1 MLMKMFY
8 IVLGFLGFFISSS
21 AQAAAPQVLGE
32 YGDWIAYYY
41 QDRGGIVC
49 YMASTPKKDE
59 GKYTKRGDIYTVITH
74 RPAEKSYDVVNIN
87 AGYTYKP
94 TSKVV
99 VKIGNKN
106 YTRLFIDG
114 DKAWAIDEAADKE
127 LVTAMKRGERMI
139 ITGTSNKG
147 TNTKDTYS
155 LKGFSQAYI
164 AISRK
169 CKKK

>member
-1 MLMKMFY
+1 MKKFY
-8 IVLGFLGFFISSS
+8 ATLGFLGFLASN
-21 AQAAAPQVLGE
+21 QALAATPQVLGE

-74 RPAEKSYDVVNIN
+74 RPSEKSFDVVNIN
-87 AGYTYKP
+87 AGYKSY
-94 TSKVV
+94 
-99 VKIGNKN
+99 N
-106 YTRLFIDG
+106 RLFIDG

-127 LVTAMKRGERMI
+127 LVTAMKRGSRMI
-139 ITGTSNKG
+139 VTGTSSKG
-147 TNTKDTYS
+147 TLTKDTYS
-155 LKGFSQAYI
+155 LSGFSQAYL
-164 AISRK
+164 AISGK

>member
-1 MLMKMFY
+1 MKKIYATFGL
-8 IVLGFLGFFISSS
+8 LGFLFSTT

-41 QDRGGIVC
+41 QDRGGVVC

-114 DKAWAIDEAADKE
+114 NKAWAIDEAADKE
-127 LVTAMKRGERMI
+127 LVTAMKRGDRMI
-139 ITGTSNKG
+139 ITGTSSKG

-155 LKGFSQAYI
+155 LKGFSQAYL
-164 AISRK
+164 AISKK